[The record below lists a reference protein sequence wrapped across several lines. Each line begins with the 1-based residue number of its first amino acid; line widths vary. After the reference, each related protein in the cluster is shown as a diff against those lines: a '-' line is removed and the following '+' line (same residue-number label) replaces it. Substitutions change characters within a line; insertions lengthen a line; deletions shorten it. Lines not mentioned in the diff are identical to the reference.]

1 MIIAIAISLVP
12 PLAVVGVCLGS
23 GAVFHALGAL
33 LLFLSNLVAL
43 VLAGTLLFAVLG
55 YSEEAEQA
63 ARRVGA
69 NRRSSFTLAV
79 LTLLVL
85 LPLAVN
91 TAVVAGLHVW
101 TERIRVVAGEWV
113 AAVPGAEVTDVRFAS
128 GRFRVDVRT
137 PEDLPPAEQLLSA
150 LSGVV
155 PDGFGLV
162 VHTTVGDIVEVGQ
175 VGDVGESV
183 PEG

>member
-1 MIIAIAISLVP
+1 M
-12 PLAVVGVCLGS
+12 
-23 GAVFHALGAL
+23 
-33 LLFLSNLVAL
+33 
-43 VLAGTLLFAVLG
+43 
-55 YSEEAEQA
+55 
-63 ARRVGA
+63 
-69 NRRSSFTLAV
+69 
-79 LTLLVL
+79 
-85 LPLAVN
+85 
-91 TAVVAGLHVW
+91 
-101 TERIRVVAGEWV
+101 
-113 AAVPGAEVTDVRFAS
+113 RFAS

-162 VHTTVGDIVEVGQ
+162 VHTTVGEIVEVGQ

>member
-1 MIIAIAISLVP
+1 M
-12 PLAVVGVCLGS
+12 
-23 GAVFHALGAL
+23 
-33 LLFLSNLVAL
+33 
-43 VLAGTLLFAVLG
+43 
-55 YSEEAEQA
+55 
-63 ARRVGA
+63 
-69 NRRSSFTLAV
+69 

-85 LPLAVN
+85 LPLAAN

-101 TERIRVVAGEWV
+101 RERIRVVADEWV

-137 PEDLPPAEQLLSA
+137 PEDLPPTEDILSS

-162 VHTTVGDIVEVGQ
+162 VHTTVGEIVEVGQ
-175 VGDVGESV
+175 VGDVGEGA
-183 PEG
+183 PGG